1 MNPKILVVD
10 DEAYIRLLL
19 ELTLEPLEESGVQV
33 LSAEDGRSALDMIK
47 AEQPNL
53 VFLDVMMPEVDG
65 FTVCQTVKQDWGMTD
80 TYIVLLTAKSQE
92 LDLAMGKQAG
102 ANDYI
107 TKPFDPDEL
116 LDYTEKLLGLN
127 V

>member
-19 ELTLEPLEESGVQV
+19 ELTLEPLEESGVVV

-47 AEQPNL
+47 AEKPNL

-65 FTVCQTVKQDWGMTD
+65 LTVCQTVKQEWGMTD

-92 LDLAMGKQAG
+92 IDIAMGKQAG
-102 ANDYI
+102 ADEYI

-116 LDYTEKLLGLN
+116 LEHTEKILGLN
-127 V
+127 Q